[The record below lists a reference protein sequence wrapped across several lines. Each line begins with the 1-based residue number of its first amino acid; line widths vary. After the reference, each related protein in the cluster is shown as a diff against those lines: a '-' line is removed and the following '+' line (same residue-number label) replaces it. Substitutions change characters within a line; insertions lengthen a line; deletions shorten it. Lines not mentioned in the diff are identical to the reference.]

1 MSCAAATKFSSTSD
15 FARIEDI
22 TMELP
27 LSENRRMKVDEF
39 DSGKMLAHAA
49 RQAKQR
55 KYDQFPIVDVDSHHY
70 ELESFNEI
78 LEYMPDPVMKQLAQ
92 MANAGN
98 SKGVGVMPGG
108 VGYQDMGGRAI
119 RYPLRRI
126 EKPEPGVHRDVSL
139 TRRWMDAMGVDI
151 AGLFPSPMLQL
162 GLHPQVEAE
171 VALATAYNR
180 WLAERVLAEEARIR
194 SMVYL
199 PFNDPEASYRLVKEF
214 AGKKGV
220 CGFMVTSVRYKPVH
234 HNSFMK
240 VYSAIE
246 ETGLPLAFHAGYNWN
261 EQSMGM
267 MNKFISV
274 HAIGFVFYNMVHLT
288 NWVMNALPER
298 FPKLNVIWIESGLAW
313 LPFMIQRLDNEYMMR
328 SSECPGLKKLPGEY
342 ITDMFYTSQPME
354 IPRDMSLLEATFKCI
369 KAESQLL
376 YSSDYPH
383 WDFDLPSTIY
393 DLPFLKEKAKRDILG
408 GNAVKLF
415 KLDIGAGKLA
425 KVA

>member
-1 MSCAAATKFSSTSD
+1 
-15 FARIEDI
+15 
-22 TMELP
+22 MELP
-27 LSENRRMKVDEF
+27 LSNNRRMKVDEF

-55 KYDQFPIVDVDSHHY
+55 NYDQFPIVDVDSHHY

-92 MANAGN
+92 MANSGN

-139 TRRWMDAMGVDI
+139 TRRWMDAHGRRHRRAVSLADAAARPAS
-151 AGLFPSPMLQL
+151 AGRGRGRAGHRLQPLAQPSACWQ
-162 GLHPQVEAE
+162 
-171 VALATAYNR
+171 
-180 WLAERVLAEEARIR
+180 EEARIR
-194 SMVYL
+194 SMIYL
-199 PFNDPEASYRLVKEF
+199 PFNDPEASYRMVKEF

-234 HNSFMK
+234 HNSYMK
-240 VYSAIE
+240 IYSAIE

-261 EQSMGM
+261 EQSMAM

-274 HAIGFVFYNMVHLT
+274 HALGFVWYNMVHMT
-288 NWVMNALPER
+288 NWVLNALPER
-298 FPKLNVIWIESGLAW
+298 FPKLKVIWIESGLAW

-415 KLDIGAGKLA
+415 KLDIGTGKLA